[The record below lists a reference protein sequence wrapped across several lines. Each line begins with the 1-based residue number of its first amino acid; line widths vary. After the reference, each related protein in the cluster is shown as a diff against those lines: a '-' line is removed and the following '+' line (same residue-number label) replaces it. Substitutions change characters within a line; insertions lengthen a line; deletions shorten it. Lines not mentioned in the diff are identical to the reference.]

1 MNTTMSYEEI
11 LRKTG
16 HLHTRNKGYSMLP
29 LLRQGKDSIMI
40 DRCDDPYHLQ
50 KFDVVMFKRPGDKN
64 GRYVL
69 HRILR
74 CRRDGS
80 YWVVGDNLTSGE
92 IVKPEQIIGRM
103 SAIGRNGRTFKTT
116 SPEYQRYVHFWCRPW
131 PLRIAFLRLFF
142 ALNRLRKKTGRKTLI
157 ELD

>member
-1 MNTTMSYEEI
+1 MDMMSYEEV
-11 LRKTG
+11 LQKLG
-16 HLHTRNKGYSMLP
+16 HLLTHNLGTSMLP

-50 KFDVVMFKRPGDKN
+50 EFDVVMYKRPGDRK

-74 CRRDGS
+74 CRRDGT
-80 YWVVGDNLTSGE
+80 YWVVGDNMPAGE
-92 IVKPEQIIGRM
+92 IVKPEQIVGRL

-116 SPEYQRYVHFWCRPW
+116 SPEYQRYVRFWCRPW
-131 PLRIAFLRLFF
+131 PIRMAFLRFF
-142 ALNRLRKKTGRKTLI
+142 GVMTWLRDKTGRKTEI
-157 ELD
+157 RID

>member
-1 MNTTMSYEEI
+1 METMSYEEI
-11 LRKTG
+11 LQKVG
-16 HLHTRNKGYSMLP
+16 HLLTRNVGYSMLP
-29 LLRQGKDSIMI
+29 LLRQNQDAIMI
-40 DRCDDPYHLQ
+40 ERCDPHYLQ
-50 KFDVVMFKRPGDKN
+50 KYDVVMFKRPGDKN

-92 IVKPEQIIGRM
+92 IVKPEQIVGRL

-116 SPEYQRYVHFWCRPW
+116 SVEYQRYVRFWCRPW
-131 PLRIAFLRLFF
+131 PIRIAFLRLFF
-142 ALNRLRKKTGRKTLI
+142 ALTRLREKTGCKTLI

>member
-1 MNTTMSYEEI
+1 MMSYEVV
-11 LRKTG
+11 LQKLG
-16 HLHTRNKGYSMLP
+16 HLLTHNLGTSMLP

-50 KFDVVMFKRPGDKN
+50 KFDVVMYKRPGDSK

-74 CRRDGS
+74 CRRDGT
-80 YWVVGDNLTSGE
+80 YWVVGDNMPAGE
-92 IVKPEQIIGRM
+92 IVKPEQIVGRL

-116 SPEYQRYVHFWCRPW
+116 SPEYQRYVRFWCRPW
-131 PLRIAFLRLFF
+131 PIRIAFLRLIF
-142 ALNRLRKKTGRKTLI
+142 ALNWLRKKTGRKTEI
-157 ELD
+157 RMD